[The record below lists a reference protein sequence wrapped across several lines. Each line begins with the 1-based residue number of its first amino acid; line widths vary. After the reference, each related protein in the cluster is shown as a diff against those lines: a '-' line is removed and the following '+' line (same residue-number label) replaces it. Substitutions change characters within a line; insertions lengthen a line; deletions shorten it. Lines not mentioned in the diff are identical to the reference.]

1 MVGED
6 ALPAPRRFLAGGSV
20 EEEAEEGGASAVR
33 RSIFECVARV
43 NFINEIQVH
52 SSLLPYLFLRG
63 AKLTRL

>member
-43 NFINEIQVH
+43 NFILNAKREYNSIQNN
-52 SSLLPYLFLRG
+52 
-63 AKLTRL
+63 A